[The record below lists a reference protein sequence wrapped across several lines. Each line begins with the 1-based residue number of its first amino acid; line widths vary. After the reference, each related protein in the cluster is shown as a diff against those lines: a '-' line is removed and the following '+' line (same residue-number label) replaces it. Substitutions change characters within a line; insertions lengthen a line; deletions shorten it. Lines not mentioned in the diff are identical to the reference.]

1 MCVPFLPFPSPHTV
15 LSMIFLFYFIF
26 QGEQSKMIGT
36 SGLLDSKQNITENFF
51 ALMQEE
57 NKAFEQKT

>member
-1 MCVPFLPFPSPHTV
+1 
-15 LSMIFLFYFIF
+15 
-26 QGEQSKMIGT
+26 MIGT

>member
-1 MCVPFLPFPSPHTV
+1 
-15 LSMIFLFYFIF
+15 MIA
-26 QGEQSKMIGT
+26 

-51 ALMQEE
+51 TLMQEE